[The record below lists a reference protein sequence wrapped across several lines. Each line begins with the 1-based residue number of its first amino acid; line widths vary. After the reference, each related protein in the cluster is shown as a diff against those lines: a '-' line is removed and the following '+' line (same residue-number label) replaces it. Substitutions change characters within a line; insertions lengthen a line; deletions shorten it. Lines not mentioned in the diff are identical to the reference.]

1 MTFHKPDCPKCEA
14 HRKIAHDYKTFNDT
28 LKEQCAKQAADLK
41 ELRRRLSVIR
51 TALQEDQIAVKA
63 E

>member
-1 MTFHKPDCPKCEA
+1 MTFTKPDCPKCHA

-51 TALQEDQIAVKA
+51 KALVDSETQIS
-63 E
+63 